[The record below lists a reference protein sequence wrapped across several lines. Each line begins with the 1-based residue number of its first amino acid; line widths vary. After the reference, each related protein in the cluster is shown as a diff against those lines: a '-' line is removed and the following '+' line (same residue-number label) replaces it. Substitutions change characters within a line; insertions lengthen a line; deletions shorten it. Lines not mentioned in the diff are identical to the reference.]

1 MYKVQVCKWHDS
13 VNGNTYHN
21 VVIICP
27 DGRPLRSGFKYGYG
41 TAYKET
47 AIDTLKE
54 NGIEATDKDLDI
66 VYETEVRSEK
76 ACRDFRGVL
85 ITDEV

>member
-1 MYKVQVCKWHDS
+1 MYNVQVCKWHDS

-27 DGRPLRSGFKYGYG
+27 DGRLLTSGFKYGYG

-54 NGIEATDKDLDI
+54 NGIEATDKDLDVI
-66 VYETEVRSEK
+66 YETKVRSEK

-85 ITDEV
+85 ITD

>member
-1 MYKVQVCKWHDS
+1 MYKVQVCKWHDN

-27 DGRPLRSGFKYGYG
+27 DGRLLTSGFKYGYG
-41 TAYKET
+41 TAYRET

>member
-1 MYKVQVCKWHDS
+1 MFKVQVCKWFDS

-21 VVIICP
+21 VVIVLP
-27 DGRPLRSGFKYGYG
+27 DGKVLTSGFKYGYG

-47 AIDTLKE
+47 AVDTLKE
-54 NGIEATDKDLDI
+54 NGIEATYKDLDV

-76 ACRDFRGVL
+76 ACKNFRGVL
-85 ITDEV
+85 ITD

>member
-1 MYKVQVCKWHDS
+1 MYKVQVCKWFDD

-27 DGRPLRSGFKYGYG
+27 DGRVLRSGFKYGYG
-41 TAYKET
+41 TQFKQT
-47 AIDTLKE
+47 ALETLKNE
-54 NGIEATDKDLDI
+54 GIEATNKDLEV
-66 VYETEVRSEK
+66 VYETKVYSET
-76 ACRDFRGVL
+76 ACRNFRGVL

>member
-1 MYKVQVCKWHDS
+1 MYKVQVCKWHDN

-27 DGRPLRSGFKYGYG
+27 DGRFLTSGFKYGYG

-47 AIDTLKE
+47 AIDT
-54 NGIEATDKDLDI
+54 
-66 VYETEVRSEK
+66 
-76 ACRDFRGVL
+76 
-85 ITDEV
+85 

>member
-1 MYKVQVCKWHDS
+1 M
-13 VNGNTYHN
+13 
-21 VVIICP
+21 IICP
-27 DGRPLRSGFKYGYG
+27 DGRLLTSGFKYGYG

-47 AIDTLKE
+47 AVDTLKE

-76 ACRDFRGVL
+76 ACRNFRGVL